1 MAGIRETKK
10 LQTRQAIIDAAVK
23 LFPRYGFEL
32 TSVDQL
38 AREAGIGKGTIY
50 GYFKTKD
57 EIFFAFCEDEI
68 DYVFKALAKSN
79 NRQEPLLE
87 QLHTLFMGQF
97 RYVTRN
103 REFGRILAREMLF
116 PKEANK
122 GKCRELEERYLAA
135 LGTILDRAVTRGE
148 LRADLEQYF
157 TVGHFYALYLLILSS
172 WYDGRLQ
179 SEEAIEEA
187 LRKLLEQAMGGL
199 APR

>member
-10 LQTRQAIIDAAVK
+10 RQTRRAIIEAAVK
-23 LFPRYGFEL
+23 LFSENGYEQ

-68 DYVFKALAKSN
+68 DYAFQELTRSN
-79 NRQEPLLE
+79 DLEAPLPD

-97 RYVTRN
+97 RYVTRD

-116 PKEANK
+116 PRQANVEK
-122 GKCRELEERYLAA
+122 SRELEEKYLAS
-135 LGTILDRAVTRGE
+135 LNVILDRAFANGE
-148 LRADLEQYF
+148 LRTDLEPYF
-157 TVGHFYALYLLILSS
+157 IAGHFYALYILVLSS
-172 WYDGRLQ
+172 WYDGRLPTM
-179 SEEAIEEA
+179 EAIDETDLHRA
-187 LRKLLEQAMGGL
+187 RQ
-199 APR
+199 P